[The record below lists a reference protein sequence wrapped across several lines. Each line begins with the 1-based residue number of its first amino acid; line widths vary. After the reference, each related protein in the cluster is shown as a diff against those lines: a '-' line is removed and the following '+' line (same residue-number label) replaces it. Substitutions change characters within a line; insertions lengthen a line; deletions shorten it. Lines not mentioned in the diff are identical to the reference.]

1 MKVQDG
7 ASVITAYS
15 QFKTDDHSVKFKID
29 FENHTDQKLELLE
42 KFELSGEWG
51 EIPQHIDPGKRES
64 SFGRKYSGT
73 ATGVAGTVSWKIEN
87 GDCAVVMFSLPFDFN
102 LYSNWLSVGIMK
114 ESEVKGHPLFDKMY
128 SGKESNF
135 TRGQFYSNPKPIEF
149 KNGSYKIVG
158 EMGTTHEAKI
168 KIQIFDEQKE
178 KALAEAKAKAKAED
192 EAKAKA
198 KAETK
203 AKGTKK
209 ALKETKANEVP
220 KKPVKQTTVKEG
232 SKKPVKQTTVKEGS
246 SSSSSDSE
254 DETKDKVKAKV
265 NALVEAG
272 AKALTETEA
281 KAKAIAEAKAKAE
294 AEAKKKPEAE
304 SPHSRVKTAKA
315 EAEAKAKKKT

>member
-178 KALAEAKAKAKAED
+178 KALAEAKAKAKAE
-192 EAKAKA
+192 
-198 KAETK
+198 TK

-209 ALKETKANEVP
+209 DLKETKANEVP
-220 KKPVKQTTVKEG
+220 KKPVKEG

>member
-192 EAKAKA
+192 EAKAK
-198 KAETK
+198 
-203 AKGTKK
+203 
-209 ALKETKANEVP
+209 
-220 KKPVKQTTVKEG
+220 KPVKQTTVKKG
-232 SKKPVKQTTVKEGS
+232 SKKDLKQTTVKEGS